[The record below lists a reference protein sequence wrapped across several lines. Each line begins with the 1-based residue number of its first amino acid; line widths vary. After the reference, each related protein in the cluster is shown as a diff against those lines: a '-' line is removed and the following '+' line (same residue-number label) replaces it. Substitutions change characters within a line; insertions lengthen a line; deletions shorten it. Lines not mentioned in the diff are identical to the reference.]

1 MTDYQEL
8 YELARRRADMCEGQ
22 ILELRRRV
30 AALEGEVQQ
39 KEYNYRSVKERLI
52 EEIEKRKAVQRENRR
67 LRATTP
73 PAPPEETT
81 P

>member
-8 YELARRRADMCEGQ
+8 YELERRRADMCEGQ

-30 AALEGEVQQ
+30 VALEGEVRE
-39 KEYNYRSVKERLI
+39 KEQSYRYIKTRLV
-52 EEIEKRKAVQRENRR
+52 EEIEKRKAVQKENRR
-67 LRATTP
+67 LRAT
-73 PAPPEETT
+73 PAPQEEAQ

>member
-8 YELARRRADMCEGQ
+8 YELERRRADMCEGQ

-30 AALEGEVQQ
+30 AALEGAVRE
-39 KEYNYRSVKERLI
+39 KEDSYRYIKTQLV
-52 EEIEKRKAVQRENRR
+52 EEIEKRKAVQKENRK
-67 LRATTP
+67 LRAT
-73 PAPPEETT
+73 PAPPQEPT